1 MQVKYKNLS
10 EQEFRVIKALGQT
23 HKVSEVTRITGRSY
37 PVVKRVQSVEN
48 YDEYRKDFR
57 KPGPKPVKKDTPYM
71 DQMIGL
77 LTEIRDELRGYNARI
92 DARLYEE
99 TNKKKRSWF

>member
-23 HKVSEVTRITGRSY
+23 HKVSEVTRITGSSY

-77 LTEIRDELRGYNARI
+77 LTEIRDEMKKYNDKT
-92 DARLYEE
+92 DAKLEKA
-99 TNKKKRSWF
+99 NKRRWF

>member
-1 MQVKYKNLS
+1 MQTKYKNLT
-10 EQEFRVIKALGQT
+10 EQEFRVIRALT
-23 HKVSEVTRITGRSY
+23 DNHKTSEVIRITGCSY

-77 LTEIRDELRGYNARI
+77 LTEIRDEMKKYNDKT
-92 DARLYEE
+92 DAKLEKA
-99 TNKKKRSWF
+99 NKRRWF